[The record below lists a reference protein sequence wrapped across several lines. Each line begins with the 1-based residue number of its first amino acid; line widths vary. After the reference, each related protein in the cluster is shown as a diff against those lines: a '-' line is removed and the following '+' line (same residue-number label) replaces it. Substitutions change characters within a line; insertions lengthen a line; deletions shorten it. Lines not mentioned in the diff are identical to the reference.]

1 MRAIAIAILFGVC
14 GAASAVPEGWQPVDQ
29 AVADLDKLS
38 VSQRV
43 VQVGLRY
50 DGEQTSLFRAPVPPQ
65 ASGVPY
71 KPGYGPD
78 GEAPYYRVG
87 PGFIARLP
95 RVDYVVRVGREHSA
109 YNIKPRKDGEFIEL
123 VTANTFFE
131 LRPLEA
137 IAAKVRPEPP
147 KPAAPPVVS
156 GPLDLRLDRSVT
168 PQRVEPQPVR

>member
-1 MRAIAIAILFGVC
+1 MAILFGAC
-14 GAASAVPEGWQPVDQ
+14 AAASAVPEGWQPVDQ

-43 VQVGLRY
+43 VQIGLRY
-50 DGEQTSLFRAPVPPQ
+50 DGEQTSLFRAPVQPQ
-65 ASGVPY
+65 LSGVPY
-71 KPGYGPD
+71 KPGYGPN

-95 RVDYVVRVGREHSA
+95 RVDYVVRVGRESSA

-137 IAAKVRPEPP
+137 IAQKVRPEPP
-147 KPAAPPVVS
+147 KPASPPVVS
-156 GPLDLRLDRSVT
+156 GPLDLRVDH
-168 PQRVEPQPVR
+168 RVAPKPIDAQPVR